1 MISPITKTRDPLFDI
16 DDTVPSGWGK
26 MFVGGTH
33 GQSQDWTSMLNR
45 GFGVFALLV
54 CSKCCKISSINNTT
68 HSGRKRNTCHPKVAC
83 VRPLPMV
90 CMPRE
95 TRHSL
100 CEGLPRNA
108 PDTEMSG
115 RNRSEGR
122 IQTDRQPLL
131 FVAHAGCAPV
141 ARLHYSINRRAQ
153 KNVKLS
159 L

>member
-83 VRPLPMV
+83 VRPLPMFA
-90 CMPRE
+90 CRE
-95 TRHSL
+95 KQDIPFVKDCRGMRRTQRCPAETAVREGSRLIGSL
-100 CEGLPRNA
+100 CFLLRMPGVRLLPGYIIASTGEHR
-108 PDTEMSG
+108 
-115 RNRSEGR
+115 
-122 IQTDRQPLL
+122 
-131 FVAHAGCAPV
+131 
-141 ARLHYSINRRAQ
+141 
-153 KNVKLS
+153 KL
-159 L
+159 